1 MTFCLFLLTILKI
14 ITLSYD
20 KEDAFDAWVLEYVEN
35 YDEYVAYEADFEKL
49 LESYLLK

>member
-20 KEDAFDAWVLEYVEN
+20 KEDAFDGAYVPL
-35 YDEYVAYEADFEKL
+35 ALFGQ
-49 LESYLLK
+49 SR